1 MSSRSVTARTNLM
14 KYLIGAKCLPFV
26 TKTWNATNAGPA
38 LNKYLIPATTH
49 SQLIELDCSNRQQ
62 LDLPSGKAV
71 PIDAKDFQI
80 FVTWGRFVGQPQV
93 RDERYSPTAVY
104 GSIGGWVPTEE
115 GSCSKWKIHEPSWST
130 AQCSAHRGRRRADAS
145 SRVPGKRDPPP
156 PPPPKK
162 KNKREED
169 GVLKTLAAWVA
180 EKETMLRRKGLPSAD
195 DFGLLF
201 IFFPERRMTDYW
213 PSRFSPVVSTVAA
226 LRVVY
231 FPTGVC
237 CSWIASWLAATVRN
251 GFVGCYE
258 EMSEIALRNETT
270 RTRKNRG

>member
-49 SQLIELDCSNRQQ
+49 SQLIELDCSNRQR

-156 PPPPKK
+156 PLPKK
-162 KNKREED
+162 INQSKANQNED
-169 GVLKTLAAWVA
+169 LCLMCSNHWKSITQRG
-180 EKETMLRRKGLPSAD
+180 S
-195 DFGLLF
+195 
-201 IFFPERRMTDYW
+201 TD
-213 PSRFSPVVSTVAA
+213 
-226 LRVVY
+226 
-231 FPTGVC
+231 
-237 CSWIASWLAATVRN
+237 SWLHLKWVERDLCSSKWRRN
-251 GFVGCYE
+251 FPYWTKG
-258 EMSEIALRNETT
+258 RW
-270 RTRKNRG
+270 

>member
-1 MSSRSVTARTNLM
+1 M
-14 KYLIGAKCLPFV
+14 
-26 TKTWNATNAGPA
+26 PA
-38 LNKYLIPATTH
+38 LFQIKIVILFVPTPFFRSIYLCLWERLLFGVCWCFASRRPPRRRWPPAHTTP
-49 SQLIELDCSNRQQ
+49 
-62 LDLPSGKAV
+62 LPSSFA
-71 PIDAKDFQI
+71 
-80 FVTWGRFVGQPQV
+80 
-93 RDERYSPTAVY
+93 
-104 GSIGGWVPTEE
+104 
-115 GSCSKWKIHEPSWST
+115 
-130 AQCSAHRGRRRADAS
+130 
-145 SRVPGKRDPPP
+145 